1 MKNFK
6 FQVKKEKVLISGG
19 CSHTQGTAYVKK
31 IMQPQI
37 IDGKE
42 VYEMSTGELK
52 KKYKQNYV
60 TGKYISE
67 NLTWGGMLAKL
78 LRVDVFHNFG
88 FGGLGIE
95 AVIRAFKNYSYR
107 VEDLTNHLFVMQVP
121 SPVRKEAIMLYKG
134 KKIRESVS
142 NIAKSANGDK
152 FGFVGPDESKI
163 NFINNF
169 FDFEISE
176 IEQLYDLFYLQN
188 YLEARG
194 ASIRFLES
202 PFTAF
207 KIKDTKQV
215 SKYKHTLKDY
225 NTVPFDNKLI
235 KELNFETM
243 FNKLNILNTV
253 DLQSYRKKH
262 MKDQFKWT
270 LHSDGTFINDW
281 HYNEQGNMAL
291 ANCIKDNLNKKCEDL
306 ILENIIEIDGKKV
319 KGESLI

>member
-1 MKNFK
+1 MKDFK
-6 FQVKKEKVLISGG
+6 YLRTKEKVLISGG

-31 IMQPQI
+31 IMQPQV
-37 IDGKE
+37 IDGEE
-42 VYEMSTGELK
+42 VYEVATDQLK
-52 KKYKQNYV
+52 EKYKKSYAS
-60 TGKYISE
+60 GKYISE

-134 KKIRESVS
+134 NKIRESVS
-142 NIAKSANGDK
+142 NIAKSAKGDK
-152 FGFVGPDESKI
+152 FGFVGPDEAKI

-176 IEQLYDLFYLQN
+176 IEQLYELFYLQN

-194 ASIRFLES
+194 ASIRYIES
-202 PFTAF
+202 PFTSF
-207 KIKDTKQV
+207 KIKDTKQED
-215 SKYKHTLKDY
+215 KYKFSLKDY
-225 NTVPFDNKLI
+225 HSVPFDNELI
-235 KELNFETM
+235 KELSFETM
-243 FNKLNILNTV
+243 FNKLNILNMTE
-253 DLQSYRKKH
+253 LQSFRKKH
-262 MKDQFKWT
+262 MDDQFKWT
-270 LHSDGTFINDW
+270 LHSDGTFVNDW
-281 HYNEQGNMAL
+281 HYNEDGNWAL
-291 ANCIKDNLNKKCEDL
+291 ANCIKENLNNQAEEL